1 MIRSRPAVVAQQ
13 KMTRLFAGT
22 QFDRPPECDR
32 CGRLEEEC
40 ECPPPEPEP
49 PTYLAPHKQT
59 ARLAVEKRKRGKMVT
74 VIRGLAAED
83 NDLSAM
89 LTKLKTSCGAG
100 GTLQEDSIEIQGR
113 HLDRLRVELKAMGY
127 HVKG

>member
-1 MIRSRPAVVAQQ
+1 LIRSRPAVVAQQ

-49 PTYLAPHKQT
+49 PTF
-59 ARLAVEKRKRGKMVT
+59 AVEKRKRGKMVT